1 MPQSGSTIQP
11 QIFYTELT
19 QEGEDMKINKE
30 KALDVLAWATIVVVL
45 AILVWMTFAYKE
57 ILWMLGA
64 LVLAALFMW
73 SLVRVIGI

>member
-1 MPQSGSTIQP
+1 
-11 QIFYTELT
+11 
-19 QEGEDMKINKE
+19 MKINKE

-57 ILWMLGA
+57 ILWMLDA